1 MTAVELKAKI
11 KSGAIGGAYL
21 FAGEEDY
28 LKKYYAGEI
37 EKLAVPD
44 EAFAPFN
51 KCVFD
56 GSDISF
62 AELADAIESPP
73 MMSDFKLIEW
83 RYPDIDTMRKGE
95 LEKLEEIASAVSS
108 SAYAV
113 LVIIVGTDGFDHGT
127 VKRPSKLAARL
138 SKIFNLVVFD
148 KSTDAQLISWLSRH
162 FEAEGLRASQKALSS
177 LIFRSG
183 HSMEVLIGE
192 VAKLSAHAKANSL
205 SEITEENV
213 ALVASATLECDAFAL
228 STAITDRNREGAFLA
243 LADMQQRRI
252 DAGAALAT
260 LSRAFSELVTVGAL
274 ADEGKDA
281 GDIEGLLHWNA
292 WKIKICISSAKRWGT
307 ARLTAALSRLREL
320 DAASKSGGV
329 SGYKVIEMFICEYI

>member
-1 MTAVELKAKI
+1 MTAAELKAKI
-11 KSGAIGGAYL
+11 KSANVGGAYI

-56 GSDISF
+56 GSDIDF
-62 AELADAIESPP
+62 RELAAAIESPP

-83 RYPDIDTMRKGE
+83 KYPEIDGMRSGE
-95 LEKLEEIASAVSS
+95 LDELEEIAKRVADYP
-108 SAYAV
+108 YAV
-113 LVIIVGTDGFDHGT
+113 LILTVGSDGFDVGT
-127 VKRPSKLAARL
+127 VKRPSRLATRL
-138 SKIFNLVVFD
+138 SRVFDLVVFE

-162 FEAEGLRASQKALSS
+162 FQAEGLRSSVQALSA

-183 HSMEVLIGE
+183 HSMEVLLGE
-192 VAKLSAHAKANSL
+192 VEKLSAYSKANSL
-205 SEITEENV
+205 TEITEESVNR
-213 ALVASATLECDAFAL
+213 VASPTLECDAFAL
-228 STAITDRNREGAFLA
+228 STAITDKNRAGAFLA

-252 DAGAALAT
+252 DAVAALAM
-260 LSRAFSELVTVGAL
+260 LARAFSELVCAAILTE
-274 ADEGKDA
+274 EGKDA
-281 GDIEGLLHWNA
+281 SDIEQIMR
-292 WKIKICISSAKRWGT
+292 WKSWKTKICINSAKRWGT
-307 ARLTAALSRLREL
+307 ARLTSALSRLREL